1 MKDPLH
7 LFLRISKIREERAQ
21 AQFKKMNF
29 ELKKSE
35 QFSQQVSEYVQ
46 EYGEQMLQTAQQGVD
61 VTFLQDSNA
70 FRNRLEKGLNEQK
83 QQIVGM
89 KQATDQSKVFAVGT
103 QLKVKAIE
111 KVLKRKSIEFQ
122 QNSETKENKQ
132 IEEGLISRL
141 KK

>member
-89 KQATDQSKVFAVGT
+89 KQAADQSKVFAVGA